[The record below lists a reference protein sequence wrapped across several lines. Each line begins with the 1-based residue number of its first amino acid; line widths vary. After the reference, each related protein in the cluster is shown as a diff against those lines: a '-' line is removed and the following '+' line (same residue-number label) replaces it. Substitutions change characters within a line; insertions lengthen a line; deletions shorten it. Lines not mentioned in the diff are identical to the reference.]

1 MSDNRRSAEDE
12 EPQEEFVND
21 GFGEKEN
28 EENNG
33 SNKLKLEEWPLQ
45 ELQQKAQEENIDDY
59 EKLDRK
65 ELIEKIQ
72 QRR

>member
-21 GFGEKEN
+21 GSGEKEN

>member
-1 MSDNRRSAEDE
+1 MSDNKRSAEDE

-21 GFGEKEN
+21 GFGEKEK

-33 SNKLKLEEWPLQ
+33 PNKLKLEEWPLQ
-45 ELQQKAQEENIDDY
+45 DLQQKAQEENIDDY

-65 ELIEKIQ
+65 ELIEKLQ
-72 QRR
+72 QHR